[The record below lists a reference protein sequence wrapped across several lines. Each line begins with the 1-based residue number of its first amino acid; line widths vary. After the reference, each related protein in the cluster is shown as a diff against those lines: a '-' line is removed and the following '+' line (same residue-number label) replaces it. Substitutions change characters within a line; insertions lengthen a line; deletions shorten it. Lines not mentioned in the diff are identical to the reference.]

1 MSLPLSQAM
10 VSTLQSQTHGLAN
23 TTHKMRVARS
33 WKWSLVLIGGIF
45 YILSTKSEHISRN
58 FLKKISSTHESAI
71 NNSKIVKRNTLKKS
85 STVSLLNN
93 MTENRY
99 LEKEMTEFLS
109 ENQERKDLIK

>member
-1 MSLPLSQAM
+1 
-10 VSTLQSQTHGLAN
+10 
-23 TTHKMRVARS
+23 MRVARS

-45 YILSTKSEHISRN
+45 YILSTNSDHISRN
-58 FLKKISSTHESAI
+58 FLKKISSTHESAV